1 MAKMFYDTDADLS
14 VLNNKSIAVIGY
26 GSQGHAHAL
35 SAHDSGIK
43 VRIGLYEGSK
53 SWEKAEQDGLEVNT
67 VDEVTKSSDIIMILL
82 PDTVQPSVY
91 EELIK
96 PHLDESKTLMFA
108 HGFNIHYK
116 TIVPP
121 TNVDVIMVA
130 PKAPGHRM
138 REVFT
143 KGSGVPGL
151 LAIHQNP
158 SGTAEE
164 KGLAY
169 AKSVGCTRAG
179 VLTTTFKEE
188 TETDLFG
195 EQSVLCG
202 GTAQL
207 VKYAFETLV
216 EAGYQPESAYFEC
229 LHELKLI
236 VDLMYEG
243 GLDYMRYSISTTAEY
258 GDLTRGP
265 MIIDES
271 VKENMKK
278 VLSDIQDGTFAK
290 EWIAEND
297 EGLHRFEKL
306 RKENSSH
313 PIEKIGKELRDMMPF
328 LKDSE

>member
-121 TNVDVIMVA
+121 SNVDVIMVA

-151 LAIHQNP
+151 LAIHQKP

-328 LKDSE
+328 LKNS